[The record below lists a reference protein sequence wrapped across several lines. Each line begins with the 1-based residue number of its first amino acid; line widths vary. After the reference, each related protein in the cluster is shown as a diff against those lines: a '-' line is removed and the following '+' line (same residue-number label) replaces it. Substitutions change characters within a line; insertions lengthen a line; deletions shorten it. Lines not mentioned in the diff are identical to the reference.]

1 MGDFPELKDI
11 LVIIHLFGV
20 VMGAGGAF
28 MSDAMFFSTLKDLKI
43 SKTEMRFLRIGS
55 TMVWLGLITLFVS
68 GYFLYR
74 LDPVFY
80 LNSHKFLAKMTL
92 VAIILINGI
101 FLHVSLIPLFGRH
114 VGEHLPSSDE
124 LTRKRPILF
133 TSGAISFTSWVGA
146 LILGALRSL
155 PVTYWAIM
163 GTYFA
168 VLFVTAALANL
179 LGLRLIPRHR
189 HREPG

>member
-1 MGDFPELKDI
+1 MSDLPELKDI

-20 VMGAGGAF
+20 AMGAGGAF
-28 MSDAMFFSTLKDLKI
+28 MSDAMFFSTIKDLKI
-43 SKTEMRFLRIGS
+43 SKTEMRFLHIGS
-55 TMVWLGLITLFVS
+55 FMVWLGLITLFVS

-74 LDPVFY
+74 MDPVFY

-92 VAIILINGI
+92 VAIIFINGI
-101 FLHVSLIPLFGRH
+101 FLHVSLIPLFRRH
-114 VGEHLPSSDE
+114 IGEDLPSSDE
-124 LTRKRPILF
+124 FTRKRPILF

-146 LILGALRSL
+146 LILGAIRSL